1 MAEAPTTGPGS
12 GPGEPSSG
20 PAVAEHR
27 GRGLFGPTVLLGL
40 AASGGAA
47 VGGHRPMLAV
57 PAETVTAAGGLA
69 TALAD
74 RSAEFP
80 LAGAL
85 ALVSLACW
93 GALLVTRGV
102 VRRLV
107 AGLAALACSG
117 ILLVLVVGGLVQD
130 DSAAAD
136 LATQLA
142 LNPAAIS
149 VERTGWYWVT
159 LVSAVPALL
168 AAVVAVRLL
177 PSWPEMGTRYDSPT
191 GAPASPGARTPVGE
205 DDGERSNLD
214 LWKSLDEG
222 RDPTAE
228 EPPASS

>member
-1 MAEAPTTGPGS
+1 MADAPAA
-12 GPGEPSSG
+12 G
-20 PAVAEHR
+20 PAPHADGTPVLPEER
-27 GRGLFGPTVLLGL
+27 TGRRLFGPTVLVGL

-69 TALAD
+69 TAVAD

-93 GALLVTRGV
+93 GALLVTRGI
-102 VRRLV
+102 VRRTV
-107 AGLAALACSG
+107 AVVAALACLG
-117 ILLVLVVGGLVQD
+117 ILLVVVIGGLVQD
-130 DSAAAD
+130 DDAAAD

-142 LNPAAIS
+142 LNPAAVS
-149 VERTGWYWVT
+149 VDRTGWFWLT

-191 GAPASPGARTPVGE
+191 GAPASAGARAPVGE

-222 RDPTAE
+222 RDPTTD
-228 EPPASS
+228 EPPTSS